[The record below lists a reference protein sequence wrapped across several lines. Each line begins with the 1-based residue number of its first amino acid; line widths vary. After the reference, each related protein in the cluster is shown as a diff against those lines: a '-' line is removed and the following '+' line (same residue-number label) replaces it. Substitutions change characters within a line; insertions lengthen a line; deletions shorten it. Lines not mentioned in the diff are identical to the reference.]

1 MQVAVVGCGYW
12 GQNHA
17 RTLAELGALA
27 AVVDPNPDAAAREA
41 AKNGV
46 ASKTWA
52 EVLADPAITAVSI
65 AAPAELH
72 APLALEAIA
81 AGKDA
86 LVEKPISLSIEDGV
100 RLQRAAE
107 AASRILMV
115 GHVLLYNPSFEALL
129 GLIAEGRLGALSYA
143 HSNRLSMGKF
153 RLEENVLW
161 SFAVHDVSMLLAL
174 FGGTPS
180 EVRCTGRAYVTPGVQ
195 DEVQLEILFPGG
207 GHGHVFASW
216 LHPFKEHRLVVVGD
230 KASAVL
236 DDGKKTLILYPYA
249 LKAGAGAG
257 APLPEKGEEV
267 VVDFPAD
274 LPLTRE
280 LEHFL
285 DCCRT
290 RSQPRSDA
298 GEALRVLRVLSDAQ
312 KALDAG

>member
-1 MQVAVVGCGYW
+1 MSVAVVGCGYW

-17 RTLAELGALA
+17 RTLAQLGALSA
-27 AVVDPNPDAAAREA
+27 IVDPNSETAAREA

-46 ASKTWA
+46 VAKTWA
-52 EVLADPAITAVSI
+52 EALADPAITAVSI

-72 APLALEAIA
+72 VPLAREAIT
-81 AGKDA
+81 AGKDV
-86 LVEKPISLSIEDGV
+86 LVEKPISLNVADGELLA
-100 RLQRAAE
+100 REAKAAG
-107 AASRILMV
+107 RILMV

-129 GLIAEGRLGALSYA
+129 GLIAEGKLGALRYA

-174 FGGTPS
+174 FNQAPN
-180 EVRCTGRAYVTPGVQ
+180 EVRCTGRAYVTPGVE
-195 DEVQLEILFPGG
+195 DEVQLEMLFEGG
-207 GHGHVFASW
+207 GHAHVFASW

-236 DDGKKTLILYPYA
+236 DDGKKSLILYPYSLDA
-249 LKAGAGAG
+249 SAG
-257 APLPEKGEEV
+257 APVPSKGEEV
-267 VVDFPAD
+267 VIAFSSD

-280 LEHFL
+280 LQHFL

-298 GEALRVLRVLSDAQ
+298 EEALRVLRVLSDAQ
-312 KALDAG
+312 TALGAA

>member
-1 MQVAVVGCGYW
+1 MSVAVVGCGYW

-17 RTLAELGALA
+17 RTLAELGTLSAI
-27 AVVDPNPDAAAREA
+27 VDPNPETAAREA

-46 ASKTWA
+46 VAKTWA
-52 EVLADPAITAVSI
+52 EALADPTITAVSI

-72 APLALEAIA
+72 VPLAREAIA
-81 AGKDA
+81 AGKDV
-86 LVEKPISLSIEDGV
+86 LVEKPISLNVADGEL
-100 RLQRAAE
+100 LQREAE
-107 AASRILMV
+107 AAGRILMV

-129 GLIAEGRLGALSYA
+129 GLIAEGRLGALRYA

-153 RLEENVLW
+153 RLEESVLW

-174 FGGTPS
+174 FGGAPS
-180 EVRCTGRAYVTPGVQ
+180 DVRCTGRSYVTPGVE
-195 DEVQLEILFPGG
+195 DEVQLELLFPGG

-236 DDGKKTLILYPYA
+236 DDGKKSLILYPYS
-249 LKAGAGAG
+249 LDAGAG
-257 APLPEKGEEV
+257 APVAAKGAETTIE
-267 VVDFPAD
+267 FPAD

-280 LEHFL
+280 LQHFL
-285 DCCRT
+285 DCCRN

-312 KALDAG
+312 TALDAA

>member
-1 MQVAVVGCGYW
+1 MSVAVVGCGYW

-17 RTLAELGALA
+17 RTLAQLGALTA
-27 AVVDPNPDAAAREA
+27 IVDPNPETAAREA
-41 AKNGV
+41 AKNNV
-46 ASKTWA
+46 AAMTWA
-52 EVLADPAITAVSI
+52 QCLADPAITAVSI

-72 APLALEAIA
+72 VPLGREAIA
-81 AGKDA
+81 AGKDV
-86 LVEKPISLSIEDGV
+86 LVEKPISLSVADGA
-100 RLQRAAE
+100 LLAGEAKAAG
-107 AASRILMV
+107 RILMV

-129 GLIAEGRLGALSYA
+129 GLIADGALGKLRYA

-174 FGGTPS
+174 FGGAPA

-195 DEVQLEILFPGG
+195 DEVQLEMLFEDG
-207 GHGHVFASW
+207 GHAHVFASW

-236 DDGKKTLILYPYA
+236 DDGKKSLIVYPYS
-249 LKAGAGAG
+249 LDAGPG
-257 APLPEKGEEV
+257 APVPAKGDEQV
-267 VVDFPAD
+267 IDFAAD

-280 LEHFL
+280 LQHFL

-298 GEALRVLRVLSDAQ
+298 EEALRVLRVLSDAQ
-312 KALDAG
+312 KALDAA

>member
-1 MQVAVVGCGYW
+1 MSVAVVGCGYW

-17 RTLAELGALA
+17 RTLAQLGALSA
-27 AVVDPNPDAAAREA
+27 IVDPNPEIAAREA

-46 ASKTWA
+46 AARSWA
-52 EVLADPAITAVSI
+52 EALADPAITAVSI

-72 APLALEAIA
+72 VPLAREAIA
-81 AGKDA
+81 AGKDVM
-86 LVEKPISLSIEDGV
+86 VEKPISLSIADGEL
-100 RLQRAAE
+100 LQREAE
-107 AASRILMV
+107 AAGRILMV

-129 GLIAEGRLGALSYA
+129 GLIAEGKLGALRYA

-174 FGGTPS
+174 FGGVPS

-195 DEVQLEILFPGG
+195 DEVQLEMLFPGG
-207 GHGHVFASW
+207 GHAHVFASW

-236 DDGKKTLILYPYA
+236 DDGKKSLILYPYS
-249 LKAGAGAG
+249 LDTGSG
-257 APLPEKGEEV
+257 APVAAKGEETV
-267 VVDFPAD
+267 IEFPAD

-280 LEHFL
+280 LQHFL

-290 RSQPRSDA
+290 RARPRSDA
-298 GEALRVLRVLSDAQ
+298 EEALSVLRVLSDAQ
-312 KALDAG
+312 AALDAA